1 MFRNL
6 EAELRRA
13 GISRKELAEKV
24 GCNQGTLS
32 LKLNG
37 KSIVTLP
44 EAMRMKKVIYD
55 ALQMEFTLEYLFAT
69 QDQQSA

>member
-44 EAMRMKKVIYD
+44 EAMKMKRVICD
-55 ALQMEFTLEYLFAT
+55 ALQTEFTLEYLFAT
-69 QDQQSA
+69 QK